1 MRSLSRLTR
10 TYDGWDYR
18 HAGNIIGR
26 CRIEIYEVIGAEF
39 VGRYSRDARHDHFEF
54 DREDLPAGPLAMA
67 GVVVHEVTH
76 MIQDFKRMKLSKIEW
91 EMDAYFV
98 EAVYLARATKLDGY
112 PRLAD
117 FPTLKDVAK
126 EVAEND
132 GLMLKR
138 GFSTSAM
145 RSARKSVRS
154 W

>member
-1 MRSLSRLTR
+1 
-10 TYDGWDYR
+10 
-18 HAGNIIGR
+18 
-26 CRIEIYEVIGAEF
+26 
-39 VGRYSRDARHDHFEF
+39 
-54 DREDLPAGPLAMA
+54 MA

-138 GFSTSAM
+138 GFSDQRDAIREEVGAQLVIEEQGYLFLAGDVDGEDPDKTRERLGERHRM
-145 RSARKSVRS
+145 DGVRR
-154 W
+154 